1 MCVIERSVINFTEK
15 KTIIDLPKRGFTK
28 FIARLQLIAVNNG
41 NSKNIFAI
49 EDILIWNESFS
60 KTRLWKEFVKM

>member
-15 KTIIDLPKRGFTK
+15 KPIIDLPKRRFTK
-28 FIARLQLIAVNNG
+28 LIARLQLIGVNNG
-41 NSKNIFAI
+41 NSKYIFAF